1 MGSQGCRII
10 SENTLQNAQD
20 ALLTPRPMSC
30 LRISVTMKKPH
41 FLSINV
47 ERIRELSKVR
57 YTINFPDYLVFFPVL
72 IYFALAFIKIYQPGI
87 QYDEIL
93 FGNAARNVIDAKAQS
108 FIWFKIGNFPVLI
121 LSYIGSMK
129 AYFFYLIFKC
139 YGVSAYTIRLPMIL
153 LSALTIIIM
162 YKALYLYFNKQI
174 ALITVTLIAVD
185 PSFLSFT
192 RYDVGPSVIEF
203 SLKILCI
210 YLFILF
216 LDNNKNK
223 YLYIYF
229 VFSCRTI

>member
-1 MGSQGCRII
+1 
-10 SENTLQNAQD
+10 
-20 ALLTPRPMSC
+20 
-30 LRISVTMKKPH
+30 
-41 FLSINV
+41 
-47 ERIRELSKVR
+47 
-57 YTINFPDYLVFFPVL
+57 
-72 IYFALAFIKIYQPGI
+72 
-87 QYDEIL
+87 
-93 FGNAARNVIDAKAQS
+93 
-108 FIWFKIGNFPVLI
+108 
-121 LSYIGSMK
+121 
-129 AYFFYLIFKC
+129 
-139 YGVSAYTIRLPMIL
+139 MIL

-223 YLYIYF
+223 YLYIFF